1 MFYYKNIIIHPFL
14 FGMFPIYFL
23 YISNNVEFIDQALW
37 PILITLSI
45 IIVLYLIFGLIS
57 NYELGAIV
65 ITILSLIFFS
75 YGHIIIYLRGIQF
88 DMYGHQ
94 AFHLHRYL
102 ILIDFVIIS
111 LLIYFIIK
119 SPLVSKRLTKS
130 FNIASVALFIV
141 PLTNSVIHTFNNPD
155 QNIIQDSSIIRSTSN
170 NQESNSILPDIYYII
185 TDGHTSSKV
194 LKNYFN
200 YDNTFYTETMK
211 EKGFHIASNSNANYA
226 ITGESIESSLNMKY
240 IDADALGSADN
251 VENNFVVKYLTD
263 KNYKYYHFNSGW
275 QGGTDLN
282 AFATQEINCGRI
294 SEFQMMIV
302 NSSVLLILESIFG
315 ILRSESGY
323 KILCQFDQLGKV
335 SKFKGPKFIFSHIV
349 SPHPPFI
356 FDMDGGM
363 LKHTKMTLV
372 NWKPKSA
379 YLGQLIFTQ
388 KKLISVVNTIIN
400 NSIMAP
406 IIILQGDHG
415 PFSSHRTGN
424 IIYDNYTTVNHIR
437 ERMGIMNMYLVPDK
451 CKSLLSES
459 ISPVNSFRVILN
471 CIFDE
476 QFLILENKHDF
487 LGHDVTNIIMAN

>member
-1 MFYYKNIIIHPFL
+1 MISNKNVIIHPFL
-14 FGMFPIYFL
+14 FGLFPIYFL
-23 YISNNVEFIDQALW
+23 YISNNVEFIEALW
-37 PILITLSI
+37 PMLITLSI
-45 IIVLYLIFGLIS
+45 IIILYLIFGLIS
-57 NYELGAIV
+57 NYGLGAIV

-75 YGHIIIYLRGIQF
+75 YGHIINYLRVIQF

-94 AFHLHRYL
+94 AYHLHRYL
-102 ILIDFVIIS
+102 LLTDFVIIS
-111 LLIYFIIK
+111 ILIYIIIK

-130 FNIASVALFIV
+130 FNIASVAIFIF
-141 PLTNSVIHTFNNPD
+141 PLTNSVIHTVNNLD
-155 QNIIQDSSIIRSTSN
+155 QNISRDSSIIKSTSN
-170 NQESNSILPDIYYII
+170 NQVINSNLPDIYYII
-185 TDGHTSSKV
+185 TDGHTNSKV

-200 YDNTFYTETMK
+200 YDNTLYTETMK
-211 EKGFHIASNSNANYA
+211 GKGFYIASNSNANYA

-240 IDADALGSADN
+240 LDAGAQGSADN
-251 VENNFVVKYLTD
+251 TENNFVVKYLTN

-282 AFATQEINCGRI
+282 AFATQEITCGRI

-302 NSSVLLILESIFG
+302 NSSALLILESLFG
-315 ILRSESGY
+315 ILRSESGF

-356 FDMDGGM
+356 FDKDGGM
-363 LKHTKMTLV
+363 LKRTNMTLV

-400 NSIMAP
+400 NSVIAP

-415 PFSSHRTGN
+415 PFSNHRSGN
-424 IIYDNYTTVNHIR
+424 IIYDNYTTVDNIR

-471 CIFDE
+471 CIFEE
-476 QFLILENKHDF
+476 QFQILENKHDF